1 MSSAFINIF
10 ILSAV
15 FSAILTFFV
24 RKIAL
29 KFKIVD
35 LPEIG
40 SRGSTPLTTRKIHKK
55 SIPLLGGM
63 AIFFVFFLI
72 LFIVFKSD
80 FWPHKLVQM
89 KHLIGLGLAGFI
101 LMLGGFLDDKY
112 HLKPKQ
118 QIIWPILACLIIICS
133 GIGINY
139 INNPFGFA
147 QGGPFGSGYLH
158 FDQTK
163 IEIIRI
169 HGMPY
174 YFTPWADLITFLWL
188 MILMYATKLMDGLDG
203 LVSGLTVIGG
213 LVIAG
218 LCFLTKFFLPEV
230 GIMAMIFS
238 GAALGFLFFNFNPA
252 KIFLGEGGSLFCGFI
267 LGVLSIISGSKM
279 ATTFLVLGIGIID
292 LISVIIQRVFKERRS
307 PFFGDKNHL
316 HFRLLDLGWPQRK
329 IVIFYWLVA
338 LIFGLIALF
347 LRTKGKI
354 LTIIVLAVLIGG
366 FIVSLIIKSDR
377 SRTSP

>member
-1 MSSAFINIF
+1 MSNILINIF

-35 LPEIG
+35 LPQ
-40 SRGSTPLTTRKIHKK
+40 SADRKIHTKP
-55 SIPLLGGM
+55 IPLLGGM
-63 AIFFVFFLI
+63 AIFFAFFLI

-89 KHLIGLGLAGFI
+89 KHLIGLSLAGFI
-101 LMLGGFLDDKY
+101 LMIGGFLDDKY

-118 QIIWPILACLIIICS
+118 QIVWPILACLIIICS

-139 INNPFGFA
+139 INNPFG
-147 QGGPFGSGYLH
+147 SGYLH
-158 FDQTK
+158 FDQIK
-163 IEIIRI
+163 IEVIRI

-218 LCFLTKFFLPEV
+218 LCFLTKFFQPDV

-238 GAALGFLFFNFNPA
+238 GAVLGFLFFNFNPA

-292 LISVIIQRVFKERRS
+292 LIGVIVQRVFREHHS

-316 HFRLLDLGWPQRK
+316 HFRLLDLGWSQRK
-329 IVIFYWLVA
+329 IVVFYWLIA

-354 LTIIVLAVLIGG
+354 LTIIILAVLIGG
-366 FIVSLIIKSDR
+366 FIVFLIIKSEK
-377 SRTSP
+377 SRIKEK